1 MSSKKKQKQLETLKT
16 FKLYYNLLSDTD
28 KLAIDNL
35 VRELPRLVVPIPTN
49 TINEIKIKNRIA
61 NMAFL
66 RKTEMVSATGYA
78 KYVDEPRDNVKHLFS
93 PQKMPAESTHDPIL
107 GKYLNIAPTTITS
120 NVLVRFVPTGLKR
133 PSKRISFLKAPQGW
147 HIEELNVFEK
157 FSLLPSELQKVVIS
171 HCRFLLEQMN
181 KTDAN
186 LDDYDNLALD
196 SEEGTLQQMGFDEIN
211 LNTIKK
217 K

>member
-1 MSSKKKQKQLETLKT
+1 MSSKKKKKQLEALKN
-16 FKLYYNLLSDTD
+16 FKLYYTLLSDTD

-35 VRELPRLVVPIPTN
+35 VRELPRLIVPLPTE
-49 TINEIKIKNRIA
+49 TINKIKNKNRIA

-66 RKTEMVSATGYA
+66 KSKEKISATGYA
-78 KYVDEPRDNVKHLFS
+78 KYADELYDNVKYLFN
-93 PQKMPAESTHDPIL
+93 PKKMPAESTHDPIL

-133 PSKRISFLKAPQGW
+133 PSKRISILKAPQGW

-181 KTDAN
+181 KGEAN
-186 LDDYDNLALD
+186 LDDYDNLTLD
-196 SEEGTLQQMGFDEIN
+196 SEEGTLQQIEFDEVD
-211 LNTIKK
+211 LNTIKEK
-217 K
+217 

>member
-49 TINEIKIKNRIA
+49 TMNEIKIKNRIA

-66 RKTEMVSATGYA
+66 RKTERVSATGYA
-78 KYVDEPRDNVKHLFS
+78 KYADELYDNVKYLFN
-93 PQKMPAESTHDPIL
+93 PKKMPAESTHDPIL

-133 PSKRISFLKAPQGW
+133 PSKRISILKAPQGW
-147 HIEELNVFEK
+147 HIEEVFEK

-181 KTDAN
+181 KGEAN
-186 LDDYDNLALD
+186 LDDYDNLTLD
-196 SEEGTLQQMGFDEIN
+196 SEEGTLQQIEFDEVD

>member
-66 RKTEMVSATGYA
+66 RKTERVSATGYA
-78 KYVDEPRDNVKHLFS
+78 KYADELYDNVKYLFN
-93 PQKMPAESTHDPIL
+93 PKKMPAESTHDPIL

-133 PSKRISFLKAPQGW
+133 PSKRISILKAPQGW

-157 FSLLPSELQKVVIS
+157 FSLLPFELQKVVIS

-181 KTDAN
+181 KGEAN
-186 LDDYDNLALD
+186 LDDYDNLTLD
-196 SEEGTLQQMGFDEIN
+196 SEEGTLQQIEFDEVD
-211 LNTIKK
+211 LNTIKEK
-217 K
+217 